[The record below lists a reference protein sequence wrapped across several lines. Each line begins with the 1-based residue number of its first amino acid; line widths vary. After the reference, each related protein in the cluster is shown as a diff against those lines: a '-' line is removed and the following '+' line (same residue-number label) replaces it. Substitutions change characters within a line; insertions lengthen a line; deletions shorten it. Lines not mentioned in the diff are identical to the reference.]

1 MPDYLIPKIP
11 SQLWFAFRN
20 RADHEQWP
28 IRSLLLQLIQDYAD
42 GKVGPTTEPPPTSD
56 ET

>member
-1 MPDYLIPKIP
+1 MPDYLFPEIP

-28 IRSLLLQLIQDYAD
+28 IRSLLLQLMQDYAD
-42 GKVGPTTEPPPTSD
+42 GKIEPTTEPPPASD
-56 ET
+56 ER